1 MDVVGGFLEA
11 SLHFGD
17 ASSPDTLAGAVAS
30 LTLIFRYAGTI
41 QAGAS
46 VVLILPSFGILF
58 VWESLVLLY
67 TLIFSGHV
75 ISDLSAFCRRRER
88 GSFAIRLTNWQWVL

>member
-17 ASSPDTLAGAVAS
+17 ASSPDTLAGAVAP
-30 LTLIFRYAGTI
+30 LTLIFRYAGKI

-58 VWESLVLLY
+58 AWESLV
-67 TLIFSGHV
+67 
-75 ISDLSAFCRRRER
+75 
-88 GSFAIRLTNWQWVL
+88 VLNT

>member
-17 ASSPDTLAGAVAS
+17 ASSPDTVAGAVTS
-30 LTLIFRYAGTI
+30 LTLIFRYAGKI

-46 VVLILPSFGILF
+46 VVLILPSFGIIF
-58 VWESLVLLY
+58 VWESL
-67 TLIFSGHV
+67 I
-75 ISDLSAFCRRRER
+75 
-88 GSFAIRLTNWQWVL
+88 AI